1 MIRVLVVDDEAVV
14 RGGLRMIL
22 DAQDDIEVVGE
33 AGDGNEAIETAAA
46 LDPDVVLMDIR
57 MPVLDG
63 IEATRRLAAGGL
75 RPRVIVLTTFGLDE
89 NVYAALKVGAA
100 GFLVK
105 TDSPEELIEAVRAA
119 ESGES
124 LLGHQTTRTLIEHFL
139 SGPSPNARPPAEMA
153 SLTDRELE
161 VLGQVAQGLS
171 NSEIADRLYV
181 GEGTVKTHVARV
193 LAKLGLRD
201 RVQAVVYAYE
211 CGLAQPG
218 RHPLHGRGSRPLGR

>member
-22 DAQDDIEVVGE
+22 DAQDEIEVVGE
-33 AGDGNEAIETAAA
+33 AGNGQEAIEATAA

-57 MPVLDG
+57 MPVVDG
-63 IEATRRLAAGGL
+63 IEATRCLAASGL

-105 TDSPEELIEAVRAA
+105 TDSPDELIEAVRAA
-119 ESGES
+119 DSGES
-124 LLGHQTTRTLIEHFL
+124 LLGRQTTRTLIEHFL
-139 SGPSPNARPPAEMA
+139 SGPSPNAQPPPEVAK
-153 SLTDRELE
+153 LTDRELE
-161 VLGQVAQGLS
+161 VLGQVARGLS
-171 NSEIADRLYV
+171 NAEIAERLYV

-218 RHPLHGRGSRPLGR
+218 RHPLDGGGSPPA